1 MSLSAEARTV
11 TAWLSDQMCRV
22 EEPLVCG
29 FSNSL
34 SEDGARRLLA
44 VMDGA
49 TEHPTNDTLQ
59 KLGVFDRKTK
69 VNKHTATHW
78 GYLRGVIDALD
89 AAGHSDAADVLVWQ
103 VWHRVN
109 SAARHDE
116 FYRLVLKEKAEVERD
131 YHFLCRE
138 ERRLRRLLEDGPANP
153 QECAEFCRTARDD
166 GDSKPCLDCDP
177 ERFCIA

>member
-1 MSLSAEARTV
+1 MSLSAEARAV

-29 FSNSL
+29 FGNSL

-44 VMDGA
+44 VMDGI

-59 KLGVFDRKTK
+59 KLGAFDRKTN

-89 AAGHSDAADVLVWQ
+89 AAGHSDAVDVLVWQ

-109 SAARHDE
+109 SAARHNE
-116 FYRLVLKEKAEVERD
+116 FYRLVLKEKSEVEA
-131 YHFLCRE
+131 E
-138 ERRLRRLLEDGPANP
+138 NARLLRLLTDGPANP
-153 QECAEFCRTARDD
+153 QECAEFCLAARDD
-166 GDSKPCLDCDP
+166 GDGRPCLDCDP
-177 ERFCIA
+177 ERFYIA

>member
-1 MSLSAEARTV
+1 MDDQTSAALK
-11 TAWLSDQMCRV
+11 WLADQMCRV
-22 EEPLVCG
+22 EEPLVGG

-34 SEDGARRLLA
+34 SEDGVRRLMT
-44 VMDGA
+44 VMDGV

-59 KLGVFDRKTK
+59 KLGAFDRKTK
-69 VNKHTATHW
+69 VDKHTATHW

-116 FYRLVLKEKAEVERD
+116 FYRLILQENAEAAAENG
-131 YHFLCRE
+131 
-138 ERRLRRLLEDGPANP
+138 RLRRLLEDGPASP
-153 QECAEFCRTARDD
+153 QECAEFCKSARED
-166 GDSKPCLDCDP
+166 GDGKPCLDCDR
-177 ERFCIA
+177 ETFTL